1 MVEIIIRGG
10 FRMKVIV
17 VGSSHGG
24 YETVEGLLKQN
35 PDTEIQWYEKGDFLS
50 FLSCGMQL
58 YLEGKVKKVNSVSY
72 ATPEEMKQK
81 GVAVYLQQEITKI
94 NPGKHEVEI
103 INHVDNSTRTEKY
116 DKLVLSAGAVP
127 TQIPVEGSDLD
138 NIYAMR
144 GRDWA
149 IKLKA
154 RTVDPTINNVVVIG
168 SGYIGN
174 EATEAFAKAGMKV
187 TVIDILPRVL
197 GTYLDPEFTDILS
210 KNMEE
215 HGVKIA
221 AGETVKRFIGK
232 NGIVTQVETD
242 KGTYDA
248 DLVIEAAGVR
258 PNTKWLNGVLT
269 LNDDGT
275 IKTDEYMRTSEA
287 DIFAVGDATHIKF
300 LPTEGEAHIS
310 LATNA
315 RRQGRIAA
323 LNLEKP
329 TRKFPGISGSS
340 ALTVFDYKFAST
352 GIKDATADTFNV
364 KVKSTFVTDLY
375 RPKFV
380 PESENATVYFK
391 LTYNANNHQIV
402 GAQIMSK
409 ADVTANINA
418 ISLAIQA
425 KLTIEDLEYAD
436 FFFQPG
442 FDRPWNI
449 INVAAQ
455 KAVESET
462 K

>member
-1 MVEIIIRGG
+1 
-10 FRMKVIV
+10 MKVIV

-35 PDTEIQWYEKGDFLS
+35 ENIEIQWYEKGDFLS

-58 YLEGKVKKVNSVSY
+58 YLEGKVKDVNSVSY
-72 ATPEEMKQK
+72 AKPDEMEKK
-81 GVAVYLQQEITKI
+81 GVSVFLQQEITKI
-94 NPGKHEVEI
+94 DP
-103 INHVDNSTRTEKY
+103 INHQVEVVDHLNDKTRTEKY

-127 TQIPVEGSDLD
+127 TQIPVEGSDLK
-138 NIYAMR
+138 NIYSMR

-149 IKLKA
+149 IKLKKK
-154 RTVDPTINNVVVIG
+154 TVDPEVKNVVVIG

-174 EATEAFAKAGMKV
+174 EATEVFAKAGMNV

-197 GTYLDPEFTDILS
+197 GTYLDPEFTDILQ
-210 KNMEE
+210 KNMED

-221 AGETVKRFIGK
+221 AGESVKKFIGE
-232 NGIVTQVETD
+232 NGKVTRVQTD
-242 KGTYDA
+242 KNTYDA

-258 PNTKWLNGVLT
+258 PNTKWLNGVLK

-275 IKTDEYMRTSEA
+275 IATDEYMQTSQK
-287 DIFAVGDATHIKF
+287 DVFAVGDATHLKF
-300 LPTEGEAHIS
+300 LPNDGDAHIS

-323 LNLEKP
+323 LNLSKP
-329 TRKFPGISGSS
+329 VRKFPGVSGSS

-352 GIKDATADTFNV
+352 GIKEATADSFGV
-364 KVKSTFVTDLY
+364 KVKSAFVTDLY
-375 RPKFV
+375 RPHFV
-380 PESENATVYFK
+380 PADENAKVYFK
-391 LTYNANNHQIV
+391 LTYNADNHQVV

-425 KLTIEDLEYAD
+425 KMTIEDLEYAD
-436 FFFQPG
+436 LFFQPG

-455 KAVESET
+455 KAADQENN
-462 K
+462 

>member
-1 MVEIIIRGG
+1 
-10 FRMKVIV
+10 MKVIV

-24 YETVEGLLKQN
+24 YETVEGLLRQDSN
-35 PDTEIQWYEKGDFLS
+35 TEIQWYEKGDFLS

-72 ATPEEMKQK
+72 ATPEEMEKK
-81 GVAVYLQQEITKI
+81 GVSVFLQQEITKI
-94 NPGKHEVEI
+94 DPEKHEVEVV
-103 INHVDNSTRTEKY
+103 NHVDNETRTEKY

-127 TQIPVEGSDLD
+127 TQIPVDGSDLQ

-149 IKLKA
+149 MKLKA
-154 RTVDPTINNVVVIG
+154 KTVDPNVNNVVVVG

-174 EATEAFAKAGMKV
+174 EATEVFAKAGMNV

-197 GTYLDPEFTDILS
+197 GTYLDPEFTDILA

-221 AGETVKRFIGK
+221 AGESVKKFIGK
-232 NGIVTQVETD
+232 DGKVTQVETD

-258 PNTKWLNGVLT
+258 PNTKWLRGVLQ

-275 IKTDEYMRTSEA
+275 IATDDYMQTSQK

-300 LPTEGEAHIS
+300 LPNDGEAHIS

-323 LNLEKP
+323 ENLEKP

-352 GIKDATADTFNV
+352 GIKDATAKAYNANV
-364 KVKSTFVTDLY
+364 KSAYVTDTY

-380 PESENATVYFK
+380 PEDENATVYFK
-391 LTYNANNHQIV
+391 LTYNADNHQVV

-409 ADVTANINA
+409 ADVTADINA
-418 ISLAIQA
+418 ISVAIQA
-425 KLTIEDLEYAD
+425 KMTIEDLEYAD

-455 KAVESET
+455 KAVDQE

>member
-1 MVEIIIRGG
+1 
-10 FRMKVIV
+10 MKVIV

-24 YETVEGLLKQN
+24 YETVEGLLRQDS
-35 PDTEIQWYEKGDFLS
+35 DTEIQWYEKGDFLS

-72 ATPEEMKQK
+72 ATPEEMEKK
-81 GVAVYLQQEITKI
+81 GVSVFLQQEITKI
-94 NPGKHEVEI
+94 DPEKHEVEVV
-103 INHVDNSTRTEKY
+103 NHVDNETRTEKY

-127 TQIPVEGSDLD
+127 TQIPVDGSDLQ

-149 IKLKA
+149 MKLKA
-154 RTVDPTINNVVVIG
+154 KTVDPNVNNVVVVG

-174 EATEAFAKAGMKV
+174 EATEVFAKAGMNV

-197 GTYLDPEFTDILS
+197 GTYLDPEFTDILA

-221 AGETVKRFIGK
+221 AGESVKKFIGK
-232 NGIVTQVETD
+232 DGKVTQVETD

-258 PNTKWLNGVLT
+258 PNTKWLRGVLQ

-275 IKTDEYMRTSEA
+275 IATDDYMQTSQK

-300 LPTEGEAHIS
+300 LPNDGEAHIS

-315 RRQGRIAA
+315 RRQGRIGAE
-323 LNLEKP
+323 NLEKP

-352 GIKDATADTFNV
+352 GIKDATAKAYNANV
-364 KVKSTFVTDLY
+364 KSAYVTDTY

-380 PESENATVYFK
+380 PEDENATVYFK
-391 LTYNANNHQIV
+391 LTYNADNHQVV

-409 ADVTANINA
+409 ADVTADINA
-418 ISLAIQA
+418 ISVAIQA
-425 KLTIEDLEYAD
+425 KMTIEDLEYAD

-455 KAVESET
+455 KAVDQE

>member
-1 MVEIIIRGG
+1 
-10 FRMKVIV
+10 MKVIV

-72 ATPEEMKQK
+72 ATPEEMSKK
-81 GVAVYLQQEITKI
+81 GVAVFLQQEITKI
-94 NPGKHEVEI
+94 DPDKHEVEVV
-103 INHVDNSTRTEKY
+103 NHVDNSTRTEKY

-127 TQIPVEGSDLD
+127 TQIPVEGSDLQ
-138 NIYAMR
+138 NIYSMR

-154 RTVDPTINNVVVIG
+154 RTVDPKINNVVVVG

-174 EATEAFAKAGMKV
+174 EATEAFAKAGMNV

-197 GTYLDPEFTDILS
+197 GTYLDPEFTDILA

-221 AGETVKRFIGK
+221 AGESVKKFIGK
-232 NGIVTQVETD
+232 DGKVTQVETD

-258 PNTKWLNGVLT
+258 PNTKWLQGILQ

-275 IKTDEYMRTSEA
+275 IATDDYMQTSQK
-287 DIFAVGDATHIKF
+287 DIFAVGDATHLKF
-300 LPTEGEAHIS
+300 LPTDGDAHIA

-329 TRKFPGISGSS
+329 TRKFPGVSGSS

-352 GIKDATADTFNV
+352 GIKDATAKSYGANV
-364 KVKSTFVTDLY
+364 KSVFVTDLY

-391 LTYNANNHQIV
+391 LTYNADNHEVV

-409 ADVTANINA
+409 QDVTANINA
-418 ISLAIQA
+418 ISVAIQA
-425 KLTIEDLEYAD
+425 KLKIEDLEYAD

-455 KAVESET
+455 QAVLNE

>member
-1 MVEIIIRGG
+1 
-10 FRMKVIV
+10 MKVIV

-35 PDTEIQWYEKGDFLS
+35 PDIEIQWYEKGDFLS

-58 YLEGKVKKVNSVSY
+58 YLEGKVKKVDNVSY
-72 ATPEEMKQK
+72 ATTEEMSKK
-81 GVAVYLQQEITKI
+81 GVSVFLQQEITTI
-94 NPGKHEVEI
+94 DPDKHEVEVV
-103 INHVDNSTRTEKY
+103 NHVDNSKRTEHY

-127 TQIPVEGSDLD
+127 TQIPVEGSDLQ

-149 IKLKA
+149 IRLKA
-154 RTVDPTINNVVVIG
+154 RTVDPKINNVVVIG

-174 EATEAFAKAGMKV
+174 EATEVFAKAGMNV

-197 GTYLDPEFTDILS
+197 GTYLDPEFTDILA
-210 KNMEE
+210 KNMED

-221 AGETVKRFIGK
+221 AGETVKKFIGK
-232 NGIVTQVETD
+232 DGKVTQVETD

-258 PNTKWLNGVLT
+258 PNTKWLQGTLQ

-275 IKTDEYMRTSEA
+275 ISTDDYMQTSQK

-300 LPTEGEAHIS
+300 APTDGTAHIS

-352 GIKDATADTFNV
+352 GIKDATAKAYNT
-364 KVKSTFVTDLY
+364 KVKSVYVEDLY

-380 PESENATVYFK
+380 PEDENAKVYFK
-391 LTYNANNHQIV
+391 LTYNADNHVVV

-409 ADVTANINA
+409 ANVTANINA
-418 ISLAIQA
+418 ISVAIQA
-425 KLTIEDLEYAD
+425 KMTIEDLEYAD

-455 KAVESET
+455 KAVDNEN

>member
-1 MVEIIIRGG
+1 
-10 FRMKVIV
+10 MKVIV

-24 YETVEGLLKQN
+24 YETVEGLLRQDS
-35 PDTEIQWYEKGDFLS
+35 DTEIQWYEKGDFLS

-72 ATPEEMKQK
+72 ATPEEMEKK
-81 GVAVYLQQEITKI
+81 GVSVFLQQEITKI
-94 NPGKHEVEI
+94 DPEKHEVEVV
-103 INHVDNSTRTEKY
+103 NHVDNETRTEKY

-127 TQIPVEGSDLD
+127 TQIPVDGSDLQ

-149 IKLKA
+149 MKLKA
-154 RTVDPTINNVVVIG
+154 KTVDPNVNNVVVVG

-174 EATEAFAKAGMKV
+174 EATEVFAKAGMNV

-197 GTYLDPEFTDILS
+197 GTYLDPEFTDILA

-221 AGETVKRFIGK
+221 AGESVKKFIGK
-232 NGIVTQVETD
+232 DGKVTQVETD

-258 PNTKWLNGVLT
+258 PNTKWLRGVLQ

-275 IKTDEYMRTSEA
+275 IATDDYMQTSQK

-300 LPTEGEAHIS
+300 LPNDGEAHIS

-323 LNLEKP
+323 ENLEKP

-352 GIKDATADTFNV
+352 GIKDATAKAYNANV
-364 KVKSTFVTDLY
+364 KSAYVTDTY

-380 PESENATVYFK
+380 PEDENATVYFK
-391 LTYNANNHQIV
+391 LTYNADNHQLV

-409 ADVTANINA
+409 ADVTADINA
-418 ISLAIQA
+418 ISVAIQA
-425 KLTIEDLEYAD
+425 KMTIEDLEYAD

-455 KAVESET
+455 KAVDQE

>member
-1 MVEIIIRGG
+1 
-10 FRMKVIV
+10 MKVIV

-24 YETVEGLLKQN
+24 YETVRGILKQN

-72 ATPEEMKQK
+72 ATPEEMEKQ

-94 NPGKHEVEI
+94 DAAKHEVEVV
-103 INHVDNSTRTEKY
+103 NHADGSTRTEKY

-127 TQIPVEGSDLD
+127 THIPVEGSDLE

-154 RTVDPTINNVVVIG
+154 KTVDPDVNNVVVIG

-174 EATEAFAKAGMKV
+174 EATEVFAKAGMNV

-197 GTYLDPEFTDILS
+197 GTYLDPEFTDILA

-221 AGETVKRFIGK
+221 AGETVKKFVGK
-232 NGIVTQVETD
+232 DGKVTQVQTD

-258 PNTKWLNGVLT
+258 PNTKWLNGIVDI
-269 LNDDGT
+269 NKDGT
-275 IKTDEYMRTSEA
+275 IKTDEYMQTSA
-287 DIFAVGDATHIKF
+287 KDIFAVGDATHIKF
-300 LPTEGEAHIS
+300 LPTDGEAHVS

-329 TRKFPGISGSS
+329 VKKFPGISGSS

-352 GIKDATADTFNV
+352 GIKDATAKAYNANV
-364 KVKSTFVTDLY
+364 KSVYVTDSY

-380 PESENATVYFK
+380 PADENPTVYFK
-391 LTYNANNHQIV
+391 LTYNADNHQVV

-409 ADVTANINA
+409 ADVTADINA
-418 ISLAIQA
+418 ISVAIQA
-425 KLTIEDLEYAD
+425 KMTIEDLEYAD

-455 KAVESET
+455 KAVDEN

>member
-1 MVEIIIRGG
+1 
-10 FRMKVIV
+10 MKVIV

-24 YETVEGLLKQN
+24 YETVEGLLRQDS
-35 PDTEIQWYEKGDFLS
+35 DTEIQWYEKGDFLS

-72 ATPEEMKQK
+72 ATPEEMEKK
-81 GVAVYLQQEITKI
+81 GVSVFLQQEITRI
-94 NPGKHEVEI
+94 DPEKHEVEVV
-103 INHVDNSTRTEKY
+103 NHVDNETRTEKY

-127 TQIPVEGSDLD
+127 TQIPVDGSDLQ

-149 IKLKA
+149 MKLKA
-154 RTVDPTINNVVVIG
+154 KTVDPNVNNVVVVG

-174 EATEAFAKAGMKV
+174 EATEVFAKAGMNV
-187 TVIDILPRVL
+187 TFIDILPRVL
-197 GTYLDPEFTDILS
+197 GTYLDPEFTDILA

-221 AGETVKRFIGK
+221 AGESVKKFIGK
-232 NGIVTQVETD
+232 DGKVTQVETD

-258 PNTKWLNGVLT
+258 PNTKWLRGVLQ

-275 IKTDEYMRTSEA
+275 IATDDYMQTSQK

-300 LPTEGEAHIS
+300 LPNDGEAHIS

-323 LNLEKP
+323 ENLEKP

-352 GIKDATADTFNV
+352 GIKDATAKAYNANV
-364 KVKSTFVTDLY
+364 KSAYVTDTY

-380 PESENATVYFK
+380 PEDENATVYFK
-391 LTYNANNHQIV
+391 LTYNADNHQVV

-409 ADVTANINA
+409 ADVTADINA
-418 ISLAIQA
+418 ISVAIQA
-425 KLTIEDLEYAD
+425 KMTIEDLEYAD

-455 KAVESET
+455 KAVDQE

>member
-1 MVEIIIRGG
+1 
-10 FRMKVIV
+10 MKVIV

-24 YETVEGLLKQN
+24 YETVEGLLRQDS
-35 PDTEIQWYEKGDFLS
+35 DTEIQWYEKGDFLS

-72 ATPEEMKQK
+72 ATPEEMEKK
-81 GVAVYLQQEITKI
+81 GVSVFLQQEITKI
-94 NPGKHEVEI
+94 DPEKHEVEVV
-103 INHVDNSTRTEKY
+103 NHVDNETRTEKY

-127 TQIPVEGSDLD
+127 TQIPVDGSDLQ

-149 IKLKA
+149 MKLKA
-154 RTVDPTINNVVVIG
+154 KTVDPNVNNVVVVG

-174 EATEAFAKAGMKV
+174 EATEVFAKAGMNV

-197 GTYLDPEFTDILS
+197 GTYLDPEFTDILA

-221 AGETVKRFIGK
+221 AGESVKKFIGK
-232 NGIVTQVETD
+232 DGKVTQVETD

-258 PNTKWLNGVLT
+258 PNTKWLRGVLQ

-275 IKTDEYMRTSEA
+275 IATDDYMQTSQK

-300 LPTEGEAHIS
+300 LPNDGEAHIS

-323 LNLEKP
+323 ENLEKP

-352 GIKDATADTFNV
+352 GIKDATAKAYNANV
-364 KVKSTFVTDLY
+364 KSAYVTDTY

-380 PESENATVYFK
+380 PEDENATVYFK
-391 LTYNANNHQIV
+391 LTYNADNHQVV

-409 ADVTANINA
+409 ADVTADINA
-418 ISLAIQA
+418 ISVAIQA
-425 KLTIEDLEYAD
+425 KMIIEDLEYAD

-455 KAVESET
+455 KAVDQE

>member
-1 MVEIIIRGG
+1 
-10 FRMKVIV
+10 MKVIV

-24 YETVEGLLKQN
+24 YETVEGLLRQDS
-35 PDTEIQWYEKGDFLS
+35 DTEIQWYEKGDFLS

-72 ATPEEMKQK
+72 ATPEEMEKK
-81 GVAVYLQQEITKI
+81 GVSVFLQQEITKI
-94 NPGKHEVEI
+94 DPEKHEVEVV
-103 INHVDNSTRTEKY
+103 NHVDNETRTEKY

-127 TQIPVEGSDLD
+127 TQIPVDGSDLQ

-149 IKLKA
+149 MKLKA
-154 RTVDPTINNVVVIG
+154 KTVDPNVNNVVVVG

-174 EATEAFAKAGMKV
+174 EATEVFAKAGMNV

-197 GTYLDPEFTDILS
+197 GTYLDPEFTDILA

-221 AGETVKRFIGK
+221 AGESVKKFIGK
-232 NGIVTQVETD
+232 DGKVTQVETD

-258 PNTKWLNGVLT
+258 PNTKWLRGVLQ

-275 IKTDEYMRTSEA
+275 IATDDYMQTSQK

-300 LPTEGEAHIS
+300 LPNDGEAHIS

-323 LNLEKP
+323 ENLEKP

-352 GIKDATADTFNV
+352 GIKDATAKAYNANV
-364 KVKSTFVTDLY
+364 KSAYVTDTY

-380 PESENATVYFK
+380 PEDENATVYFK
-391 LTYNANNHQIV
+391 LTYNADNHQVV

-409 ADVTANINA
+409 ADVTADINA
-418 ISLAIQA
+418 ISVAIQA
-425 KLTIEDLEYAD
+425 KMTIEDLEYAD

-455 KAVESET
+455 KAVDQE